1 MATTNAIKQ
10 KLLKELNELR
20 ELADAQT
27 DLWRRSNELLYRTL
41 SKTYIWWQSAS
52 AEKGFLEGLYKEN
65 NIQYKSEI
73 NADINFSPLL
83 RYLWGMDGRQDS
95 VYIDNWNRALNQIHI
110 KVVSNKPYYK
120 SNTLEKL
127 ISLIQNE
134 GGIRGLAKYDS
145 QITNQN
151 NDKPKRKVKIDLN
164 VEKKRIDAHLEQG
177 KVYFGDKARAITKF
191 TSSKPL
197 PTADSAIGL
206 ALVRKT
212 NSGYDILSA
221 VDDKELIEQAIVRT
235 YKRSTE
241 GVPYTIKLLAEI
253 IRSQTLPLPMKQMAR
268 SLNEPSSHKDEDGKR
283 INKLKR
289 VLYMAQKRV
298 FILSANRSSCS
309 PVTIAMPNKG
319 IVEGKEDVFL
329 AINDRT
335 FIEDYLLHTG
345 DINFYS
351 TNFKD
356 KLQKSTADEA
366 STYKLLLENFVTK
379 KIRYIRFYPI
389 TSYKFEGAK
398 EQAIIKNG
406 LKFKPKYA
414 TKLDSNWVDSM
425 NGNYLSGWANKL
437 GKVIKRK
444 PYETIGLTMSKSGL
458 AFSYGKRADGW
469 EEVTNIPFS
478 KLNNNKTLSVS
489 VLSKDI
495 LPVLNALVT
504 TEILGQITL
513 EADEK
518 AIFFKYKTDCA
529 EYWVAI
535 PTCNESGKRND
546 EYFQSYGA

>member
-1 MATTNAIKQ
+1 MATSNTVKQ

-20 ELADAQT
+20 ELADTQT
-27 DLWRRSNELLYRTL
+27 DLWRRSNDLLYRTL

-145 QITNQN
+145 QIPNQN

-177 KVYFGDKARAITKF
+177 KVYFGDKAKALTKF
-191 TSSKPL
+191 NSPKPL

-212 NSGYDILSA
+212 ATGYDILSS

-241 GVPYTIKLLAEI
+241 GVPYTIKLLSEI
-253 IRSQTLPLPMKQMAR
+253 VRSQTLPIPMKQMAR
-268 SLNEPSSHKDEDGKR
+268 SLNEPSPYKDEDGKR

-298 FILSANRSSCS
+298 FVLSANRSSCS

-319 IVEGKEDVFL
+319 IVDSKEDVFL

-335 FIEDYLLHTG
+335 YIEDSLLHTG
-345 DINFYS
+345 DINFFT

-379 KIRYIRFYPI
+379 KFRYIRFYPI
-389 TSYKFEGAK
+389 ASYKFEGAK

-406 LKFKPKYA
+406 LKFKPKYS
-414 TKLDSNWVDSM
+414 TKLDLSWVDIM
-425 NGNYLSGWANKL
+425 NGNYLSSWANKL

-469 EEVTNIPFS
+469 EETTQIPFL
-478 KLNNNKTLSVS
+478 KPTNNKTLSVT

-495 LPVLNALVT
+495 LPALNALVT
-504 TEILGQITL
+504 TDIIGQVSF

-518 AIFFKYKTDCA
+518 VIFFKYKTSCA
-529 EYWVAI
+529 EYWIAI
-535 PTCNESGKRND
+535 PTCSDSGKRNSD
-546 EYFQSYGA
+546 YFQSYGA